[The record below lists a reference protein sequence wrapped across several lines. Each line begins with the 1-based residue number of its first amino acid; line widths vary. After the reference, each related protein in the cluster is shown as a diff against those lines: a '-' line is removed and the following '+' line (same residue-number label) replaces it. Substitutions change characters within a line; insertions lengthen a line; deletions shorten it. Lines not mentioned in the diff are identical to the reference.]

1 MSVLEFWRAHS
12 AELAGLLWQHL
23 VLVAISTGAAIAAGI
38 PIGVLAARY
47 PRAGAPIVWLV
58 NVAQT
63 IPSLA
68 MFGFLL
74 PLPFIGGLGGRVAIT
89 VLTLYALLPIIR
101 TTVAG
106 MRSIDPALVEA
117 ATSLG
122 MTPRQRLARVEL
134 PLALPS
140 IVAGIRVASVIGVGT
155 ATIAA
160 AVGAGGLGEYIFRGL
175 SMLEPTVVLA
185 GAIPAALLALTFD
198 GGLTLLERLLRSALA
213 QGRITVVLRYVAAAV
228 AMVAMAVAVSFAL
241 TRSDPSVIRVG
252 SKNFTE
258 QIILGEL
265 VARLIEGQTALR
277 VERRL
282 NLGGTFI
289 CDRALRSG
297 DIDLY
302 VEYSGT
308 AHTAIFHEAPLTDPR
323 VVFEAVRQRYASAG
337 VTLFEPLGFE
347 NTFAILVRGDDARR
361 LKLKTIADA
370 APHSPGW
377 QAGFGYE
384 FLQRADG
391 YPGLAKAY
399 GLAFAGPP
407 RAMDLSLIYR
417 ALAQKQVDLIAGDAT
432 SGLIDGYDLFMLE
445 DDRRYFPPYDAA
457 IVARAATL
465 LAHPELRAVLQSLSG
480 RLTAADMRR
489 MNHAVDVERQ
499 DPAAV
504 ATAFL
509 AKLDPSSEPRASSP
523 DRR

>member
-23 VLVAISTGAAIAAGI
+23 ILVGISTGVAIAAGI

-74 PLPFIGGLGGRVAIT
+74 PLPLIGGLGGRVAIT

-198 GGLTLLERLLRSALA
+198 GGLTVLERLLRSALA
-213 QGRITVVLRYVAAAV
+213 RGRVAVVLRSVAAAAVV
-228 AMVAMAVAVSFAL
+228 ATIAVGVSLAL

-258 QIILGEL
+258 QIVLGEL
-265 VARLIEGQTALR
+265 IASLIETRTSLR

-308 AHTAIFHEAPLTDPR
+308 AHTAIFHQTPDTDPKA
-323 VVFEAVRQRYASAG
+323 VFEAVRQRYAGAG

-347 NTFAILVRGDDARR
+347 NTFAILVRGEDARR
-361 LKLKTIADA
+361 LNLKTIADA
-370 APHSPGW
+370 APHSTAW

-399 GLAFAGPP
+399 GLRFAGPP

-432 SGLIDGYDLFMLE
+432 SGLIEGYDLFMLE
-445 DDRRYFPPYDAA
+445 DNLRYFPPYDAA
-457 IVARAATL
+457 IVARSATL
-465 LAHPELRAVLQSLSG
+465 LAHPELRQVLQSLSG
-480 RLTAADMRR
+480 RITASDMRR

-499 DPAAV
+499 DAAAV
-504 ATAFL
+504 AKAFL
-509 AKLDPSSEPRASSP
+509 ARLR
-523 DRR
+523 

>member
-1 MSVLEFWRAHS
+1 MSVLEFWRTHS

-23 VLVAISTGAAIAAGI
+23 VLVAISTGAAIVAGI
-38 PIGVLAARY
+38 PIGVLAARH
-47 PRAGAPIVWLV
+47 PRAGAPLVWVV
-58 NVAQT
+58 NIAQT

-74 PLPFIGGLGGRVAIT
+74 PLPFIGGLGGRVAVT

-101 TTVAG
+101 TTLAG
-106 MRSIDPALVEA
+106 MRSIDPALIEA

-122 MTPRQRLARVEL
+122 MTPGQRLARVEL

-198 GGLTLLERLLRSALA
+198 GGLTLLERFMRAALA
-213 QGRITVVLRYVAAAV
+213 KGRIGSVLRYVGAAGVAAAAAIGV
-228 AMVAMAVAVSFAL
+228 TFAL
-241 TRSDPSVIRVG
+241 TRSDPATIRVG

-258 QIILGEL
+258 QIVLGEL
-265 VARLIEGQTALR
+265 VARLIETKTSLK
-277 VERRL
+277 VDRRL

-289 CDRALRSG
+289 CDRAVRSG

-308 AHTAIFHEAPLTDPR
+308 AHSAIFHEAPSTDPR
-323 VVFEAVRQRYASAG
+323 QVFETIRQRYASAG

-347 NTFAILVRGDDARR
+347 NTFAILVRGEDARR
-361 LKLKTIADA
+361 LNLATIADA
-370 APHSPGW
+370 SPHSPGW

-399 GLAFAGPP
+399 GLTFKGPP

-432 SGLIDGYDLFMLE
+432 SGLIEGYDLFMLE
-445 DDRRYFPPYDAA
+445 DNLRYFPPYDAA
-457 IVARAATL
+457 IVARSATL
-465 LAHPELRAVLQSLSG
+465 LAHPELRGLLQLLSG
-480 RLTAADMRR
+480 RISATDMRR

-504 ATAFL
+504 ASAFL
-509 AKLDPSSEPRASSP
+509 TRSGLR
-523 DRR
+523 